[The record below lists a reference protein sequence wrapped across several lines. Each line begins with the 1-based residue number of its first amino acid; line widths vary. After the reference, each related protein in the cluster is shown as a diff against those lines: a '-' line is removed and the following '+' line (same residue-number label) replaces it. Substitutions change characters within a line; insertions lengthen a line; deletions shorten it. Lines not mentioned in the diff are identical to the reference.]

1 MTPER
6 HEQIGELYHRV
17 LALPREQWPAV
28 LDEACEDDP
37 ELRQEVE
44 SLLAASDKAG
54 SFMDTPAIDIS
65 ARSLSADASS
75 TPRRIGRYELL
86 SLLGRG
92 GMGEVHLAE
101 DTTLR
106 RKVAIKLLPA
116 PLTTDAHA
124 VLRFEQEAR
133 AASSL
138 NHPNIVT
145 IHEIGEV
152 DGGRFIA
159 MEFVEGRPLSALVGT
174 PMPLEQL
181 VPIARQLAQALAV
194 AHAAGIV
201 HRDIKPENIMLRPDG
216 YVKLLDF
223 GIARLVSPPTGPG
236 DGVAVFAT
244 RAGVVVGTPRYMSPE
259 QIRGEPAT
267 AASDVFALGAALFE
281 LATGQHASERQVS
294 TAASAL
300 PSHGAL
306 GDLIHRM
313 LDQNPAVR
321 PRAPEIAA
329 ALPLTNTD
337 AVVASSAT
345 DSFLR
350 RRRWLIAGGTAAV
363 LAAAAVVPFWSAN
376 RSAPEPQPSTPVL
389 RQIVP
394 PPNTAFSPSSA
405 SLALSPDG
413 KSLAFTA
420 SQVNQPAMGLFIQ
433 SLDSLTPRAIPAVK
447 TAGQLFWLPDSQ
459 SLAFADTS
467 ARFALQV
474 VDIARGSVQP
484 IENAL
489 LGDAGVG
496 SASREHGMLVRLEG
510 EATLHQIPRGGG
522 APIPATF
529 LDASREETEHRF
541 PVFLPDGRHFLFLTW
556 STQPEY
562 DGMAYVGVLGS
573 TERRPLFKSDSQVV
587 YAHPGYLLYMLGDT
601 LLARPFDATTLRVT
615 GEGRPL
621 ADQVERN
628 SGSRRGAFTVSQTG
642 VLAYRQHGETQ
653 LAWYDRTGRRL
664 QTLGPP
670 GHYRN
675 PALSPDGKTI
685 AIARL
690 EDKGGTWDIWTID
703 VDRQALVPVT
713 SAPSSEDMPVWS
725 PDGTELAYKSD
736 RPRDKSI
743 FTYYRQRLTD
753 LQPTVLMG
761 NLSGPNGTL
770 HSWTSR
776 GLLYSGRDRN
786 LQLQPP
792 SGDPVMLAETNVH
805 FWEPF
810 AQFSP
815 DGKWLAYVSNE
826 TGAFEVYLT
835 QPGTGHGRTS
845 VSVGGGTEPAWRK
858 DGRELFYLSVDR
870 HLMAVPISDGQE
882 LRTGTARALFQPAV
896 SALVSSS
903 YHRNQY
909 VVSADGQRFLINEP
923 TGKGSL
929 AAITV
934 VVNWP
939 ALLRK

>member
-6 HEQIGELYHRV
+6 HEQIGELYFRV
-17 LALPREQWPAV
+17 LALPREQWPGV
-28 LDEACEDDP
+28 LDEACQDDP
-37 ELRQEVE
+37 ELRREVE
-44 SLLAASDKAG
+44 SLLAASDRAG

-65 ARSLSADASS
+65 ARLLSQDVSP

-92 GMGEVHLAE
+92 GMGEVHLA
-101 DTTLR
+101 DDATLR

-116 PLTTDAHA
+116 PLTTDAQA

-159 MEFVEGRPLSALVGT
+159 MEFVEGQPLSALVGT
-174 PMPLEQL
+174 PMPIAQL

-223 GIARLVSPPTGPG
+223 GIARLVSPPPGTG

-267 AASDVFALGAALFE
+267 AASDVFALGSVLFE
-281 LATGQHASERQVS
+281 LATGQHASERQFQ
-294 TAASAL
+294 TGTSAL
-300 PSHGAL
+300 PSDRAL
-306 GDLIHRM
+306 KHLIQRM
-313 LDQNPAVR
+313 LDQNPALR
-321 PRAPEIAA
+321 PRAPEIEAG
-329 ALPLTNTD
+329 LPQTNTD
-337 AVVASSAT
+337 AVVASSGT
-345 DSFLR
+345 SVLGR
-350 RRRWLIAGGTAAV
+350 RLWLIAGGTAAV
-363 LAAAAVVPFWSAN
+363 LAVLAVAFWSAN
-376 RSAPEPQPSTPVL
+376 RSAPEPQSGTFV

-394 PPNTAFSPSSA
+394 PANAAFSPSSA

-420 SQVNQPAMGLFIQ
+420 SQVNQPAMALFIQ

-484 IENAL
+484 IENVL
-489 LGDAGVG
+489 IGSAGVG
-496 SASREHGMLVRLEG
+496 SASHEHGMLVRLEQ
-510 EATLHQIPRGGG
+510 EANIQQIPSGGG

-529 LDASREETEHRF
+529 LDASRGETEHRF

-556 STQPEY
+556 STQPEH
-562 DGMAYVGVLGS
+562 DGMAYVGLLGS

-587 YAHPGYLLYMLGDT
+587 YAHPGYLLYMLGNT
-601 LLARPFDATTLRVT
+601 LLARPFDAATLRVT

-628 SGSRRGAFTVSQTG
+628 SGSHRGAFTVSQTG

-670 GHYRN
+670 GQFRN
-675 PALSPDGKTI
+675 PAISPDGKTI

-690 EDKGGTWDIWTID
+690 EAKRGTWDIWTID
-703 VDRQALVPVT
+703 VERQTLVRVT

-725 PDGTELAYKSD
+725 PDGAELAYKSD
-736 RPRDKSI
+736 RNGGGSA
-743 FTYYRQRLTD
+743 FAVYRQRLADTNPE
-753 LQPTVLMG
+753 LLVE
-761 NLSGPNGTL
+761 NSAVPNVTI
-770 HSWTSR
+770 HSWTRS
-776 GLLYSGRDRN
+776 GLLYSSNDVH
-786 LQLQPP
+786 LSLKPP
-792 SGDPVMLAETNVH
+792 SGEPATLAEANVH
-805 FWEPF
+805 FWEPY

-815 DGKWLAYVSNE
+815 DGKWLAYGSNE
-826 TGAFEVYLT
+826 TGTFEIYLT
-835 QPGTGHGRTS
+835 APGRGLGKTL
-845 VSVGGGTEPAWRK
+845 VSVAGGTEPTWRK
-858 DGRELFYLSVDR
+858 DGRELFYLSADR
-870 HLMAVPISDGQE
+870 HLMAVPIRDGQE
-882 LRTGTARALFQPAV
+882 PRTGTAQALFQPAV
-896 SALVSSS
+896 SPLINSS
-903 YHRNQY
+903 YTRNQY
-909 VVSADGQRFLINEP
+909 VVSDDGQRFLINEP

-939 ALLRK
+939 ALLRN